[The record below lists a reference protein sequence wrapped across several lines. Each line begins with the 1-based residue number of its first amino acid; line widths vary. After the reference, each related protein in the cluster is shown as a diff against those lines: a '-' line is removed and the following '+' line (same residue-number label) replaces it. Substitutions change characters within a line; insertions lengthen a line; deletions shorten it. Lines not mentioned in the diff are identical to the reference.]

1 MNRDLNAAQREV
13 LQWLADGGS
22 THPPREEFKT
32 SARALANRGLA
43 TVTRR
48 RGVWTATLTEAGR
61 YYAAND
67 AYPVEAFDA
76 VARGA
81 SRVRKTNKDRTTT
94 QPVNAVPP
102 ARSGKSP
109 NSHLTRAQ
117 FAILTAI
124 AENAEAGRTSEI
136 ANRRTLLALRDRG
149 LIRLTGSRS
158 GWAATITPDGQRRVD
173 QEARR
178 LREKAAREAAEAAEK
193 ERQAREAALAQ
204 QRAADLMDRL
214 LSAGRV
220 DVAHDYTESELLRIE
235 REARRLGTL
244 PEGEKLAHEHI
255 RMDPDLGFTLY
266 LRPDY
271 EQRIPVRT
279 LKAPGR
285 VPKTKHPAVERFLE
299 RRANVSKGSIP
310 RAGRFL
316 QGVVDA
322 CDIVGWKVTD
332 KVSRSFGG
340 NDIHSATD
348 LEFRIGST
356 TYELAISEAAAG
368 NRRRSPSPYVQE
380 WDYYRGHTSKTVAN
394 KAFEPSGRLTVTVTT
409 GWGATDLFRLSDE
422 PGAPLEDQLA
432 VLIRKLEL
440 RVAEEKWE
448 WQERERRQKIRQ
460 ERGEEIRA
468 AVFEKVRYERNAKQ
482 AVRQLKDRQT
492 ATWLRDYAN
501 EVDLRAGQLDGEAAV
516 AAGEWAKW
524 LRDHA
529 ARVDPLNG
537 DLNIISKIQATPDEL
552 QPHMKGWSPHGYH

>member
-1 MNRDLNAAQREV
+1 MNRDLNAVQREV

-22 THPPREEFKT
+22 TRPPREEYKT

-48 RGVWTATLTEAGR
+48 KGVWTATLTEAGR

-67 AYPVEAFDA
+67 AYPVEALEA
-76 VARGA
+76 LAPNS
-81 SRVRKTNKDRTTT
+81 SRVPKTKKARTTT

-109 NSHLTRAQ
+109 NSHLTPAQ
-117 FAILTAI
+117 VAILTKI
-124 AENAEAGRTSEI
+124 ANSAEAGRSADV

-149 LIRLTGSRS
+149 LIRLTGNRS

-178 LREKAAREAAEAAEK
+178 LRGKAEREAAEAAEK
-193 ERQAREAALAQ
+193 ERQAREATLAQ
-204 QRAADLMDRL
+204 QRAADLMDRI
-214 LSAGRV
+214 LSTGRV
-220 DVAHDYTESELLRIE
+220 DVAHDYTENELLRIE
-235 REARRLGTL
+235 REAHRLGTL
-244 PEGEKLAHEHI
+244 PDGEKLTHEHT

-271 EQRIPVRT
+271 EKRIPVRA

-285 VPKTKHPAVERFLE
+285 MPKTKHPAVTRFLE
-299 RRANVSKGSIP
+299 RRANVSKASIP

-316 QGVVDA
+316 QGIVDA
-322 CDIVGWKVTD
+322 CEIVGWKVAD

-356 TYELAISEAAAG
+356 TYEVAIRETDAQ

-380 WDYYRGHTSKTVAN
+380 WDYYRGHTSKTVVN
-394 KAFEPSGRLTVTVTT
+394 KAFAPSGRLTVTVTT

-422 PGAPLEDQLA
+422 PGAPLEDQLP

-468 AVFEKVRYERNAKQ
+468 AVVEKVRYERNTKQ
-482 AVRQLKDRQT
+482 AVSQLKDRQT
-492 ATWLRDYAN
+492 AAWLRDYAD
-501 EVDLRAGQLDGEAAV
+501 EVDVRAGQLDGEAAV

-529 ARVDPLNG
+529 DRVDPLEG
-537 DLNIISKIQATPDEL
+537 ELRVIHKIQATHEEL
-552 QPHMKGWSPHGYH
+552 QPHMQGWSTYGYR